1 MTSPA
6 KKKLIVKVTCG
17 SALASFCVTHLIL
30 LVVSGI
36 VTLITTS
43 SPYLYFFSSYENPS
57 TSFGGTRSRQELI
70 SAINF
75 LAPHISHQERY
86 EIVQSVALITE
97 RFRLDPLF
105 IFAVMYEESRF
116 RRGSVSEKGAQGL
129 MQIMPATGEYV
140 EAVLLNR
147 RSEPNSLFQI
157 SHNILVGTRYLSYLA
172 ERFDDNWFHA
182 LVAYNWGPTR
192 LQRALSEGESIPGVV
207 SRYAD
212 RVLKRY
218 SALKNQH
225 EWQV

>member
-1 MTSPA
+1 MTSPT
-6 KKKLIVKVTCG
+6 KKKLIFKVTCG

-30 LVVSGI
+30 LIVSGI

-43 SPYLYFFSSYENPS
+43 SPYLYFFSSYENP
-57 TSFGGTRSRQELI
+57 TVGVGRARSKQELL

-86 EIVQSVALITE
+86 EIVQSVSLISG

-140 EAVLLNR
+140 ETVLLNR
-147 RSEPNSLFQI
+147 RSEANSLFQT
-157 SHNILVGTRYLSYLA
+157 SHNILVGTRYLAYLA
-172 ERFDDNWFHA
+172 ERFDHNWFHA

-192 LQRALSEGESIPGVV
+192 LQRALTEGESIPGVV

-218 SALKNQH
+218 SSLKNQH